1 MFWAMLSENKDNAFI
16 QKNKHIKKP
25 GFKQPKLVFKYFFV
39 PIKQRYKQRL
49 KFLKGVK
56 IKCKNNLTH
65 LITNAH

>member
-1 MFWAMLSENKDNAFI
+1 MPLYKK
-16 QKNKHIKKP
+16 QTHKKP
-25 GFKQPKLVFKYFFV
+25 GFKQQKLVFKYFFV